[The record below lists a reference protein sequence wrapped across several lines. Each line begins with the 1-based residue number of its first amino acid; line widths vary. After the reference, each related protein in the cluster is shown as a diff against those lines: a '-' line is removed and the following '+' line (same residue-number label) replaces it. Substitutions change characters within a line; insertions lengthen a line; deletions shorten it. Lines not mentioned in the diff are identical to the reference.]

1 MVPRVCNYFIFTGK
15 CPQKVA
21 QKNAQSNPKT
31 NIKLTIKAPVMTF
44 FQHIKH
50 MIQSNTTREK
60 NRSWTSP
67 NFESEE
73 GPVLESLKHFHLA
86 TINTI
91 LQIS

>member
-1 MVPRVCNYFIFTGK
+1 MVPRVCKYFIFTGK

-50 MIQSNTTREK
+50 MIQSKTTREK